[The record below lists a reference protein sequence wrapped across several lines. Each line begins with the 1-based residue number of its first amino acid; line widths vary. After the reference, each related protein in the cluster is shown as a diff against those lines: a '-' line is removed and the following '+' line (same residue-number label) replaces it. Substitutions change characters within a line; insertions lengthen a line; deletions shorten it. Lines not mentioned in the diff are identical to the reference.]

1 MGDRCARDEV
11 RSIRPATA
19 RSFTRHIGESPRRAI
34 QQSLSAYQAVCS
46 RSRAR
51 CCDSTLS
58 KSLRRS
64 QPDRLLRPRVLSIK
78 INWRPKISSRH
89 IDGFDALPSGQ
100 DIQLHQVDGAILVQT
115 EYIFRKAHAC
125 RCLRVLAL
133 HSSSANFE
141 KRRCC
146 ASAVA
151 PGGRAVCALSVRCIR
166 SCRGL
171 SCGCPTRDRHTS
183 IP

>member
-1 MGDRCARDEV
+1 M
-11 RSIRPATA
+11 
-19 RSFTRHIGESPRRAI
+19 
-34 QQSLSAYQAVCS
+34 SAYQAVCS
-46 RSRAR
+46 RSRSR
-51 CCDSTLS
+51 CCDSTLY

-78 INWRPKISSRH
+78 INWHPEMLSRH
-89 IDGFDALPSGQ
+89 IDRFDALPSCK
-100 DIQLHQVDGAILVQT
+100 DIELHQVDAAILVEM